1 MSKKIT
7 SKVEELITPFL
18 LENSLRVYDTVFLKE
33 GNSKVLRLYI
43 DKKDGYVNIGE
54 CEAVSMKL
62 SELLD
67 AEDFIPE
74 AYILEV
80 SSPGIERVLKYDWH
94 FDEASGKEVDVKL
107 YSQVNSKKQFTG
119 TLISGGEN
127 KNLIIESEGEK
138 IEIEASRVAEVKI
151 HFEF

>member
-18 LENSLRVYDTVFLKE
+18 SEMGLRVYDTVFVKE
-33 GNSKVLRLYI
+33 GNGKVLRLYI

-54 CEAVSMKL
+54 CESVSVKL
-62 SELLD
+62 SEFLD
-67 AEDFIPE
+67 ADDFIPE
-74 AYILEV
+74 AYTLEV

-94 FDEASGKEVDVKL
+94 FEESIEKSVDVKL
-107 YSQVNSKKQFTG
+107 YTAVNGKKQHTG
-119 TLISGGEN
+119 ILKAGGEN
-127 KNLIIESEGEK
+127 KNLILATEEET
-138 IEIEASRVAEVKI
+138 IEIEASKIAEVKI

>member
-18 LENSLRVYDTVFLKE
+18 EEQGLRVYDTVFVKE
-33 GNSKVLRLYI
+33 GNGKVLRLYI
-43 DKKDGYVNIGE
+43 DKKNGYVNIGE

-62 SELLD
+62 SEFLD
-67 AEDFIPE
+67 ADDFIPD
-74 AYILEV
+74 AYTLEV

-94 FDEASGKEVDVKL
+94 FEESVGKAVDVKL
-107 YSQVNSKKQFTG
+107 YSAVNGKKHHTG
-119 TLISGGEN
+119 ILKDGGEN
-127 KNLIIESEGEK
+127 KNLILETEEETF
-138 IEIEASRVAEVKI
+138 EIEASKIAEVKI

>member
-18 LENSLRVYDTVFLKE
+18 IENSLRVYDTVFVKE
-33 GNSKVLRLYI
+33 GNNKVLRLYI

-54 CEAVSMKL
+54 CEMVSMKL

-67 AEDFIPE
+67 ADDFIPE
-74 AYILEV
+74 AYVLEV

-94 FDEASGKEVDVKL
+94 FNEALGKEVDVKL
-107 YSQVNSKKQFTG
+107 YSQVNSKKQLTG
-119 TLISGGEN
+119 ILLDGGEN
-127 KNLIIESEGEK
+127 KNLVIEEDGEK
-138 IEIEASRVAEVKI
+138 VEIEASKVAEVKI

>member
-18 LENSLRVYDTVFLKE
+18 SEMGLRVYDTVFVKE
-33 GNSKVLRLYI
+33 GNGKVLRLYI

-54 CEAVSMKL
+54 CESVSVKL
-62 SELLD
+62 SEFLD
-67 AEDFIPE
+67 ADDFIPE
-74 AYILEV
+74 AYTLEV

-94 FDEASGKEVDVKL
+94 FEESVGKSVDVKL
-107 YSQVNSKKQFTG
+107 YSAINGKKQHTG
-119 TLISGGEN
+119 ILKEGGEN
-127 KNLIIESEGEK
+127 KNLILETEDETF
-138 IEIEASRVAEVKI
+138 EIEASKIAEVKI